1 MRYRAT
7 LIALCAAG
15 LLAGCGQRGPLTL
28 PSRDGSAT
36 ALPDPARPAVAD
48 PESQA
53 APDPE
58 SQAAPDPESPAEEEE
73 AEPDND
79 NQ

>member
-7 LIALCAAG
+7 LMALCVAG

-36 ALPDPARPAVAD
+36 ALPDPAQPAATDRESPVA
-48 PESQA
+48 A
-53 APDPE
+53 
-58 SQAAPDPESPAEEEE
+58 DPESPAEEEE

>member
-58 SQAAPDPESPAEEEE
+58 SPAEEEE

>member
-7 LIALCAAG
+7 LIVLCAAG

-36 ALPDPARPAVAD
+36 ALPAGPRTASRGRP
-48 PESQA
+48 
-53 APDPE
+53 
-58 SQAAPDPESPAEEEE
+58 
-73 AEPDND
+73 
-79 NQ
+79 

>member
-7 LIALCAAG
+7 LMALCAAG

-28 PSRDGSAT
+28 PSRDDSAT
-36 ALPDPARPAVAD
+36 ALPDPAQPAATDRESPVAA
-48 PESQA
+48 E
-53 APDPE
+53 
-58 SQAAPDPESPAEEEE
+58 PESPAEEEE